1 MSAGVTVSALSFR
14 ASTLR
19 DFTLKKKVALPAL
32 ILAPISS
39 SISLKMSASCTPA
52 KAYTVLHDPDK
63 SVTID
68 SSVLH
73 TKGQTRPHGTAVGVE
88 LAH

>member
-1 MSAGVTVSALSFR
+1 MSAGVTVSALSFLLSFR

-52 KAYTVLHDPDK
+52 KAYTVLHDLDK
-63 SVTID
+63 IVTID

-73 TKGQTRPHGTAVGVE
+73 TKGADEAARHGRWG
-88 LAH
+88 